1 MNILMGIGNTL
12 RKDDGVGIYV
22 AHHIH
27 LPDWTAIDCG
37 TAPENFTSIIHRAR
51 PDLLVIVDAAD
62 MALEPGAVRIIP
74 KDKITDAG
82 IGTHQLPLN
91 HLITYLRCAAGSIL
105 FIGIQPEEIDDGE
118 GIAAA
123 VVEAADRLIRI
134 IEEQRLGE
142 IPVWQP

>member
-22 AHHIH
+22 AHHLHI
-27 LPDWTAIDCG
+27 PDWTAIDCG

-62 MALEPGAVRIIP
+62 MKLEPGAIRIIP
-74 KDKITDAG
+74 KDKIADAG

-105 FIGIQPEEIDDGE
+105 LIGIQPYEIADGE
-118 GIAAA
+118 GITPGVAD
-123 VVEAADRLIRI
+123 AADRLIGI
-134 IEEQRLGE
+134 IEEERIGE
-142 IPVWQP
+142 IPVW